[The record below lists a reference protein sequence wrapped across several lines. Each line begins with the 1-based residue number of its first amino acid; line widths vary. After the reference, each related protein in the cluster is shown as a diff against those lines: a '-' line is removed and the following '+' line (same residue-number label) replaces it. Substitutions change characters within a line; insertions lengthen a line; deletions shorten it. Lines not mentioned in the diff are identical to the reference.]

1 MFKASIHVFT
11 SLNKKLNTV
20 LCSKRLLAFSSQEAG
35 TKLGPDQ
42 LGPDRTGSTRTSPG
56 RIRTDQLGST
66 RIDKK

>member
-1 MFKASIHVFT
+1 MLEEEVES
-11 SLNKKLNTV
+11 SLKDCAIVAELVDNSEELTAV
-20 LCSKRLLAFSSQEAG
+20 LEQAG

-56 RIRTDQLGST
+56 RIRSDQLGST